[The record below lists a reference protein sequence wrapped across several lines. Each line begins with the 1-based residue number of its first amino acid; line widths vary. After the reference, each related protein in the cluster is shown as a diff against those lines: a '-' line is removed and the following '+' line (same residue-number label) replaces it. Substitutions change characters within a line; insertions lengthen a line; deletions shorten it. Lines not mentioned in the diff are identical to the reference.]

1 MPRATWSGSV
11 SFGLVNVPV
20 KLYTTVRERRVR
32 FHQLERE
39 TGSRIRYRKV
49 SEQSGEEV
57 PPEDIVKGY
66 EISPGEYV
74 PVSQEELDAAAP
86 EATRAVEIED
96 FVDLSDIDP
105 AYFDRTYFLEPDGQ
119 GAGKPYSL
127 LLQVM
132 QRTGRVAIGRFV
144 MRSRQHLA
152 ALRPVDGALALE
164 TMHFP
169 DEMLDTGELNLPAEA
184 DLSDRELAAAEQL
197 VESLTTEWEPERYQD
212 THRERV
218 MEIIERK
225 AEGREVLAEPVA
237 EERGEVVDL
246 MSALEA
252 SLRDGR
258 RTRAGAASDLES
270 LTKDE
275 LYDLAREADV
285 EGRSEMSKRELIE
298 ALSPQAA
305 SEERRTA

>member
-20 KLYTTVRERRVR
+20 KLYTAVRERRVR
-32 FHQLERE
+32 FHQIERE
-39 TGSRIRYRKV
+39 TGSRIRHRKV

-57 PPEDIVKGY
+57 PPEEIVKGF

-74 PVSQEELDAAAP
+74 PIAEEELDAAAP
-86 EATRAVEIED
+86 EASRSVEIED
-96 FVDLSDIDP
+96 FVDLSEIDP
-105 AYFDRTYFLEPDGQ
+105 AYFDRTYYLEPDGQ

-127 LLQVM
+127 LLQIM
-132 QRTGRVAIGRFV
+132 QRTGLVAIGRFV

-169 DEMLDTGELNLPAEA
+169 EEMLDTGDLNLPADA
-184 DLSDRELAAAEQL
+184 DLSDRELRAAEQL
-197 VESLTTEWEPERYQD
+197 VESLTTEWAPERYRD

-225 AEGREVLAEPVA
+225 AEGQEVLAEPVA
-237 EERGEVVDL
+237 DEGAEVVDL

-252 SLRDGR
+252 SLQDRSGS
-258 RTRAGAASDLES
+258 GAEVPDELES

-275 LYDLAREADV
+275 LYDLARKADV
-285 EGRSEMSKRELIE
+285 EGRSEMSKPDLIE
-298 ALSPQAA
+298 ALEDRSAP
-305 SEERRTA
+305 EERRSA

>member
-20 KLYTTVRERRVR
+20 KLYTAVRERRVR
-32 FHQLERE
+32 FHQIERE

-57 PPEDIVKGY
+57 PPEDIVKGF

-74 PVSQEELDAAAP
+74 PIAEEELDSAAP
-86 EATRAVEIED
+86 EASRAIEIED
-96 FVDLSDIDP
+96 FVDLSEIEP
-105 AYFDRTYFLEPDGQ
+105 AYFDRTYYLEPDGQ

-127 LLQVM
+127 LLQTM

-169 DEMLDTGELNLPAEA
+169 DEMLDTEDLNLPAEA
-184 DLSDRELAAAEQL
+184 DLSDRELRAAEQL
-197 VESLTTEWEPERYQD
+197 VESLTTDWEPERYRD

-225 AEGREVLAEPVA
+225 AEGQEVLAEPVA
-237 EERGEVVDL
+237 DEGAEVVDL

-252 SLRDGR
+252 SLEGR
-258 RTRAGAASDLES
+258 RGRRAEVPDELES

-275 LYDLAREADV
+275 LYDLARKADV
-285 EGRSEMSKRELIE
+285 EGRSEMSKQDLIE
-298 ALSPQAA
+298 ALKARTAP
-305 SEERRTA
+305 ENRRTA